1 MCVSDRQAVQTK
13 QHLNKD
19 SKYQK
24 DVVLSI
30 RIVLIKMKFEQPELK
45 STVSLALY
53 QKIILR
59 DLQPSKYGCWKAHV
73 ENYDY
78 EIGNA
83 III

>member
-1 MCVSDRQAVQTK
+1 MCLSDRQAVQTK

-19 SKYQK
+19 SNFQK

-30 RIVLIKMKFEQPELK
+30 RTGLIKMKFEQPELK
-45 STVSLALY
+45 STVNFALY
-53 QKIILR
+53 QKIIIW
-59 DLQPSKYGCWKAHV
+59 DVQPNKYGCWKAHV
-73 ENYDY
+73 QKYDY

>member
-1 MCVSDRQAVQTK
+1 MSDRQAVQTK

-19 SKYQK
+19 PKYQK

-30 RIVLIKMKFEQPELK
+30 RTLLIKMKFEQPELK
-45 STVSLALY
+45 SIVSLALY